1 MRPVADVVTCPD
13 TFPRLLIKSRQFEQ
27 GRDLEKGR
35 DLVAQLEPEPIYSD
49 LFCTMKYHCKYNTKS
64 FPELQ

>member
-1 MRPVADVVTCPD
+1 MG
-13 TFPRLLIKSRQFEQ
+13 KSYACVSKQLFEQ

-35 DLVAQLEPEPIYSD
+35 DLVAQLELELIYSD